1 MRAQALA
8 FTSQAIKNAC
18 GLRRCGLF
26 NRLVPRQF
34 SLMFLQLLENELWSF
49 SGTSVTVGSLLTAI
63 AVFATAVV
71 ISWLFRSFLERV
83 RRRARVDASAGFYV
97 VTQIAR
103 YLVLFIGLIIAASV
117 MGLDLTTLSVFAG
130 ALGVGIGLGVQDI
143 VKDFFA
149 GLVLL
154 FDRSVEVGDFIEL
167 DTGDAGEIKSIGAR
181 ATTIVTND
189 NVDVLIPNSMLIT
202 NRLTNWTRNRATRR
216 IHVPFSVAYGSDKE
230 KVRAAGI
237 EAAQALAFTLPDTD
251 DRRTQVWLVGFGDS
265 SLDFELVVWPRLEAV
280 KRPGSMMAAYRWAI
294 DDALRKHGLEIPFP
308 QRDLRIRSFFGAEA
322 QAAVD
327 SWHGG
332 DANARH
338 RPERDAA
345 PARPS
350 INDAESDISRQEAA
364 EAKDRTQKG
373 IEEIAAMKRE
383 VGKAEAAETGD
394 QASKREPK

>member
-1 MRAQALA
+1 MSGLEWEGERLA
-8 FTSQAIKNAC
+8 ARIDAAGTTRFE
-18 GLRRCGLF
+18 RRG
-26 NRLVPRQF
+26 
-34 SLMFLQLLENELWSF
+34 S
-49 SGTSVTVGSLLTAI
+49 TVTVRTPEG
-63 AVFATAVV
+63 
-71 ISWLFRSFLERV
+71 
-83 RRRARVDASAGFYV
+83 RAWHVELRG
-97 VTQIAR
+97 
-103 YLVLFIGLIIAASV
+103 V
-117 MGLDLTTLSVFAG
+117 MAEPRLKIPSG
-130 ALGVGIGLGVQDI
+130 A
-143 VKDFFA
+143 
-149 GLVLL
+149 
-154 FDRSVEVGDFIEL
+154 RSVEVGDFIEL

-265 SLDFELVVWPRLEAV
+265 ALDFELVVWPRLEAV

-322 QAAVD
+322 QAAVQ

-332 DANARH
+332 ETNARH
-338 RPERDAA
+338 RPETNTA

-383 VGKAEAAETGD
+383 VGKAEAAGDGD